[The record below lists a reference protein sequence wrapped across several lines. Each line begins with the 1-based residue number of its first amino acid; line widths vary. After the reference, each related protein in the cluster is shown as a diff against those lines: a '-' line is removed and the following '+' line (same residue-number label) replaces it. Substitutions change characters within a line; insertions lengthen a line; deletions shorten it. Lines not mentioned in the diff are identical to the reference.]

1 MASTD
6 EKRRLQGLV
15 FDDPVELSA
24 PDIAAYAAGNNGIPY
39 YWTFE
44 AAAPGPH
51 VAILALTHGNEI
63 CGALTLDAFFRA
75 DLRPTRGRL
84 TLGFNNVAAYAQFDP
99 RYPIASRFVDEDL
112 NRVWSLDRL
121 EGSENSLELTRARE
135 IRPYIDSVD
144 LLLDLHSMQ
153 TPSPPLM
160 LAGPLDKGRHLAQRI
175 GIPRHIMCDQ
185 GHAAGKRLRDYGG
198 FGDAA
203 APQNAVLLEAGQHW
217 AAATGAVSTDT
228 AVHFLR
234 ACEMIAPAAYDYFA
248 PTPASAA
255 QDVIVIEQAVTVEHE
270 DFHFHRRYQGLEV
283 IAEAGTEIAVDG
295 GRPVVTPFDNCVLV
309 MPNQR
314 LWPGQTAVRLGRII
328 S

>member
-1 MASTD
+1 MTGTD
-6 EKRRLQGLV
+6 EKRRLRGLV
-15 FDDPVELSA
+15 FDAPVELPA
-24 PDIAAYAAGNNGIPY
+24 PDIAAYAAGNTGIPY
-39 YWTFE
+39 YWSFE

-121 EGSENSLELTRARE
+121 EGAENSLELTRARE
-135 IRPYIDSVD
+135 IRPFIDTVD

-160 LAGPLDKGRHLAQRI
+160 LAGPLEKGRQLAQAI
-175 GIPRHIMCDQ
+175 GAPRHIMCDQ

-198 FGDAA
+198 FGDPA

-217 AAATGAVSTDT
+217 AAATENVSTDT

-234 ACEMIAPAAYDYFA
+234 ACDLIDDATFDHFGPALV
-248 PTPASAA
+248 PAA
-255 QDVIVIEQAVTVEHE
+255 QDIIAIEQAVTVEHD
-270 DFHFHRRYQGLEV
+270 DFQFHRRYQGLEV
-283 IAEAGTEIAVDG
+283 IAAAGTEIATDG

-314 LWPGQTAVRLGRII
+314 LWPGQTAVRL
-328 S
+328 